1 MRQSL
6 YNTLY
11 SYLREDA
18 LQTQR
23 TWTMSQTE
31 NRSKAALVLPG
42 GGARGAFQVGVLK
55 AVAEL
60 LPRGAPNPFPV
71 ISGTSAGAVNSVVL
85 ASRARHFRSAVAELE
100 NVWGHFRCHHVYK
113 TDNLTMLKS
122 SLQWLLSI
130 VSGGWIVDA
139 PRSLLDNAPLRSLL
153 NSNVHFPRIE
163 DSLSDGYVDAVAV
176 TAAGYD
182 SARSTSFFE
191 AVAEQRSWERTRR
204 IGRRCELNLDH
215 VMASIAV
222 PMVFPPVRIGNEFF
236 GDGAMR
242 QATPL
247 SPAVHL
253 GADRI
258 LVIGIRDETGDQ
270 TPDSGPEAPSFAQI
284 AGYMLDTLFMD
295 GLYSDLE
302 RITRINQ
309 LIDTIPT
316 DETPAS
322 VANMRAID
330 TMLVVP
336 SEDLRVIAHKHRKQ
350 LPFAIRALLRGVGG
364 SNPGENR
371 LLSFLLFEKAYTR
384 ELIKLGYHDAMKV
397 KDELLDFVT
406 GAPVPRLFAPSW
418 IKKDLSAFS
427 AATGDELQEE

>member
-1 MRQSL
+1 MTKSADE
-6 YNTLY
+6 
-11 SYLREDA
+11 LR
-18 LQTQR
+18 T
-23 TWTMSQTE
+23 
-31 NRSKAALVLPG
+31 ALVLPG

-60 LPRGAPNPFPV
+60 LPRRSANPFQV

-85 ASRARHFRSAVAELE
+85 ASRANHLRSAVAELE
-100 NVWGHFRCHHVYK
+100 QVWGHFRCHHVYK
-113 TDNLTMLKS
+113 TDHLTMLKS
-122 SLQWLLSI
+122 SLHWLASI
-130 VSGGWIVDA
+130 VLGGWLVGA
-139 PRSLLDNAPLRSLL
+139 PRSLLDNAPLRKLL
-153 NSNVHFPRIE
+153 SRNVHFPRIQ
-163 DSLSDGYVDAVAV
+163 DAINGGHLDAVAI
-176 TAAGYD
+176 TAAGYA

-191 AVAEQRSWERTRR
+191 ATAEQASWERTRR
-204 IGRRCELNLDH
+204 LGRRTDLNLDH
-215 VMASIAV
+215 IMASIAV
-222 PMVFPPVRIGNEFF
+222 PMVFPPVRIEDEYF

-270 TPDSGPEAPSFAQI
+270 SPDTGPEPPSFAQI

-309 LIDTIPT
+309 LIDSIPQ
-316 DETPAS
+316 DSKPRS
-322 VANMRAID
+322 ISQMRPID
-330 TMLVVP
+330 TMLIVP
-336 SEDLRVIAHKHRKQ
+336 SEDLRVIAHRHRAE

-364 SNPGENR
+364 SSPGENR
-371 LLSFLLFEKAYTR
+371 LLSFLLFERAYTR
-384 ELIKLGYHDAMKV
+384 ELIKLGYRDAMNV

-406 GAPVPRLFAPSW
+406 GAEVPRLFAPTW
-418 IKKDLSAFS
+418 IKKDLSAFHS
-427 AATGDELQEE
+427 DS